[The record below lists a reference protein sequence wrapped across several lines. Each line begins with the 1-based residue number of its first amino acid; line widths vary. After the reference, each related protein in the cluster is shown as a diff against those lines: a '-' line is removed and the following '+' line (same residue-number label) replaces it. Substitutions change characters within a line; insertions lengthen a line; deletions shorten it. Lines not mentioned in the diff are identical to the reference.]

1 LVGHYDSGY
10 FVVVA
15 AKASRYRELN
25 GSHRKPAQE
34 MRSVSSAL
42 CRTRDCFA
50 SFKFGCE
57 DPMAIQNQASS
68 VRK

>member
-1 LVGHYDSGY
+1 LIGDYDSGC

-15 AKASRYRELN
+15 ATASRYRELD

-42 CRTRDCFA
+42 CRTRDGFA
-50 SFKFGCE
+50 SFRSGFE
-57 DPMAIQNQASS
+57 NPMAIQNQASS

>member
-1 LVGHYDSGY
+1 
-10 FVVVA
+10 VVVA
-15 AKASRYRELN
+15 ATASRYREFD

-34 MRSVSSAL
+34 MRSASSAL
-42 CRTRDCFA
+42 CRTRDGFA
-50 SFKFGCE
+50 SFRPGCK